1 MSVAKSVSTYGEAEI
16 QELLRLRATR
26 LRSKPSSAQEE
37 MPFWVAEFPV
47 GDEQYAIPLSALRAC
62 VPLKMVT
69 PVPLSP
75 PHVIGVLRF
84 QGEILTAFSLSALLE
99 GRGWHA
105 DPSVLLVVDQGWGEL
120 LALDCESIPRQAGL
134 PVQAV
139 ERAQASQSG
148 AISDVPSPG
157 KKVIHLIDLPRL
169 LEKVGEVR
177 RGG

>member
-1 MSVAKSVSTYGEAEI
+1 MSVAKSGGTYGETEI
-16 QELLRLRATR
+16 QEILQLRATR
-26 LRSKPSSAQEE
+26 LRSKPTSAQEE
-37 MPFWVAEFPV
+37 IPFWAAEFPV
-47 GDEQYAIPLSALRAC
+47 GDEQYAIPLNALRAC

-99 GRGWHA
+99 GRGWRA

-120 LALDCESIPRQAGL
+120 LALDCEAIPRQVAL

-148 AISDVPSPG
+148 AIAAVPIPG
-157 KKVIHLIDLPRL
+157 KKIIHLIDLPRL
-169 LEKVGEVR
+169 LEKVAEVR
-177 RGG
+177 RAG